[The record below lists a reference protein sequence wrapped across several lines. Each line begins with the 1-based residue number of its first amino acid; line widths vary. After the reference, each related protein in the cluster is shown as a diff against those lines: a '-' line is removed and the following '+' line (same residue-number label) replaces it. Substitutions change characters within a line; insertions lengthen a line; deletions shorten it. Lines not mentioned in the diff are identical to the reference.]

1 MGYSVLELGHGLPKH
16 FGLGQMR
23 IIVLVKVLVMQQKFQ
38 GWNFISW
45 LLQILW
51 ENGVFIGG
59 VRLPLLS
66 SLVCEL
72 INNNLKNQN
81 IK

>member
-38 GWNFISW
+38 G
-45 LLQILW
+45 
-51 ENGVFIGG
+51 
-59 VRLPLLS
+59 
-66 SLVCEL
+66 
-72 INNNLKNQN
+72 
-81 IK
+81 